1 MEIKDKTTNVTEK
14 KIQRDIISFLRKH
27 SFSVDILT
35 ISSYGRKGMADIVG
49 CAPDGRFIAIEVKRP
64 GGKLTVMQENWLAEK
79 QHHGGVVFVAYNV
92 DDVKSVLTSSGY
104 SLEDNTNTN
113 WVITKEAPEGAP
125 FSPAFS
131 IAK

>member
-1 MEIKDKTTNVTEK
+1 
-14 KIQRDIISFLRKH
+14 
-27 SFSVDILT
+27 
-35 ISSYGRKGMADIVG
+35 MADIVG